1 MIDRVE
7 VAVGGVAVRDGAI
20 LLIERATEPAVGK
33 WSVPGGRVE
42 PGETLADALVREMA
56 EETGLAVAVGPMIAI
71 AERIGRSHHVV
82 IVNHHVEVVGPTEPV
97 AGDDAADAAWTPLD
111 RLAEID
117 LVPGLL
123 DHLTEHGI
131 VN

>member
-1 MIDRVE
+1 MIERIE
-7 VAVGGVAVRDGAI
+7 IAVGGVAVRDGAI
-20 LLIERATEPAVGK
+20 LLIERATEPAAGA

-42 PGETLADALVREMA
+42 PGETLTDALTRELA
-56 EETGLAVAVGPMIAI
+56 EETGLTITVGPMIAI
-71 AERIGRSHHVV
+71 AERIGPSHHLV
-82 IVNHHVEVVGPTEPV
+82 IVNFHVEVVGSTAPI

-123 DHLTEHGI
+123 EHLIEHGI
-131 VN
+131 VR